1 MKLVIA
7 GCEYAGKT
15 TLVSKIRQWISDTMG
30 GQPGVHDH
38 FTIPNLAHR
47 ELTDEE
53 VQQVLALSP
62 ALKEEFLRY
71 IISYH
76 LSPSFMN
83 SPDHLLVGFH
93 IEEAVYAPMY
103 WDYGRKGEYAYRSTL
118 AQVCRA
124 GAAGEGPGHDP
135 RPAEGLS
142 GSDQEAHEGE
152 SSPARHYEGRGR
164 GAVHR
169 AFRRAVRG
177 VIDSPQDDARY
188 VHVHSC
194 TDDARVRAA
203 GASTSDGLRQA
214 SYTDEGTGTGV
225 GAALSL

>member
-71 IISYH
+71 VISYH

-103 WDYGRKGEYAYRSTL
+103 WGYGGKGEYAYRSTL
-118 AQVCRA
+118 ARSVERELLEKAPDTILVLLKASPEVIRRRMRESPRRHAIMKEEDVERSIELFDEQYEETLIVRRMTLDTSTDTVA
-124 GAAGEGPGHDP
+124 QTMHEFLRLVHPLLTDSDRLRMLARGSAPG
-135 RPAEGLS
+135 
-142 GSDQEAHEGE
+142 
-152 SSPARHYEGRGR
+152 
-164 GAVHR
+164 
-169 AFRRAVRG
+169 
-177 VIDSPQDDARY
+177 
-188 VHVHSC
+188 
-194 TDDARVRAA
+194 
-203 GASTSDGLRQA
+203 
-214 SYTDEGTGTGV
+214 
-225 GAALSL
+225 